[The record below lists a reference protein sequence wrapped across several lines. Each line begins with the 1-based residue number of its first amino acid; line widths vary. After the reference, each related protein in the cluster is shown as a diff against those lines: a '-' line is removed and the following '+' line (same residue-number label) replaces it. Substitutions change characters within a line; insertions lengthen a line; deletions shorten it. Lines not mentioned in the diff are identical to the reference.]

1 MSIERT
7 NRLKIALQKAKANL
21 PEKEESK
28 TTNKSSLGR
37 LLDKPSSLK
46 EGRAFLGTQP
56 IHERPLIDAIAKETF
71 GENIEYIP
79 KLNLREDIDE
89 QSSAQYIAS
98 RLKNMRERVVV
109 EPSTPLGSRIG
120 FSIDGKPLWASI
132 IDEQRQYSTQ
142 SLNQELVP
150 LQPHERLH
158 HTNLAPSQSTWPLQL
173 QINQKKTF
181 KQWRVFGENKG
192 PTQAC
197 EAIID
202 QLGTQMNPLLMIG
215 PHGTGKSHLLHATGQ
230 SVLRYYDKEVRIIRG
245 TELISA
251 SSLPHD
257 WHEALTNT
265 CLLLIDDLHLV
276 SENENLATNLG
287 HLLDHGLN
295 LGIQILAT
303 SLTHP
308 DSWASSRLWDVM
320 KNSSTAELSPVSST
334 SLALHIKRESSVQGL
349 LLEDAHIMYLLEHTG
364 NDWRSVNSS
373 IAMLVNA
380 NQKGDVAHRPE
391 DVLRILANKPKQEEY
406 VHEKRGTSITLASDI
421 VRTATD
427 VIYSDKD
434 IGGIE
439 LHSTSIDL
447 PEDDWEPRMVSV
459 DEIHRANDLI
469 EQHLKTTLEEL
480 TPEAPSVLDADFRD
494 RHLTHQLGELEGD
507 DIESAVDVMVGID
520 TEIDRI
526 MTERERQMVRDD
538 LRLRSLE
545 SQMETL
551 LDRTSS
557 ADANELI
564 DIVDELRHIEHELGL
579 VSEDAMEAFE
589 LEDEEA
595 KNLVHLA
602 RIRPKAV
609 LTGEQE

>member
-28 TTNKSSLGR
+28 TTNKSRLGR
-37 LLDKPSSLK
+37 LLNKPSSLK

-71 GENIEYIP
+71 GEDVEYIP
-79 KLNLREDIDE
+79 KLNLRKDNDE
-89 QSSAQYIAS
+89 QSNAQYIAS
-98 RLKNMRERVVV
+98 RLKNMRERVNV

-120 FSIDGKPLWASI
+120 FSIDGKPLWSSI
-132 IDEQRQYSTQ
+132 IDEQRQYPTH
-142 SLNQELVP
+142 SLNQELAP

-181 KQWRVFGENKG
+181 KQWRVYGENKG

-202 QLGTQMNPLLMIG
+202 QLGSQMNPFLMIG

-308 DSWASSRLWDVM
+308 DSWSSSRLWDVM
-320 KNSSTAELSPVSST
+320 KNSSTAELSAVSST
-334 SLALHIKRESSVQGL
+334 SLALHIKRETSVQGL

-391 DVLRILANKPKQEEY
+391 DVLRILANKPKQEEH

-545 SQMETL
+545 TQMEAL

-602 RIRPKAV
+602 RIRPKAI

>member
-21 PEKEESK
+21 PEKEESR
-28 TTNKSSLGR
+28 TTNKSTLGR
-37 LLDKPSSLK
+37 LLNKPSSLK

-71 GENIEYIP
+71 GEDVEYVP
-79 KLNLREDIDE
+79 KLNLRHDNDR
-89 QSSAQYIAS
+89 QSNAQLIAS
-98 RLKNMRERVVV
+98 RLKNMRERVNL
-109 EPSTPLGSRIG
+109 EPSTQLGSRVG
-120 FSIDGKPLWASI
+120 FSVDGKPLWASI
-132 IDEQRQYSTQ
+132 IDEQRQYPSQ
-142 SLNQELVP
+142 SLSQELAP
-150 LQPHERLH
+150 LQAHERLH
-158 HTNLAPSQSTWPLQL
+158 HSNLAPSQSSWPLQL

-181 KQWRVFGENKG
+181 KQWRVYGENKG
-192 PTQAC
+192 PTEIC

-202 QLGTQMNPLLMIG
+202 QLGNQMNPLLMIG

-251 SSLPHD
+251 SSLPQD

-276 SENENLATNLG
+276 SENEDLANNLG
-287 HLLDHGLN
+287 HLIDHSLN
-295 LGIQILAT
+295 LGIQVLAT
-303 SLTHP
+303 SLTYP
-308 DSWASSRLWDVM
+308 DSWVSSRLWDVM
-320 KNSSTAELSPVSST
+320 KHSSTAELSQVSST
-334 SLALHIKRESSVQGL
+334 SLALHVKRESSVQGL

-380 NQKGDVAHRPE
+380 NQKGDVAHQPE
-391 DVLRILANKPKQEEY
+391 DVLRILANKPKQQEQ
-406 VHEKRGTSITLASDI
+406 VHEQSGSSITLASDI

-427 VIYSDKD
+427 VIYSDKE

-447 PEDDWEPRMVSV
+447 PEDDWEPRIVSV
-459 DEIHRANDLI
+459 EEIHSANDLI

-494 RHLTHQLGELEGD
+494 RHLTHQLGQLEGS
-507 DIESAVDVMVGID
+507 DIDSAVDVMVGID
-520 TEIDRI
+520 TEIDRV
-526 MTERERQMVRDD
+526 MAERERQMVRDD
-538 LRLRSLE
+538 LRLRNLE
-545 SQMETL
+545 SQMEAL

-595 KNLVHLA
+595 KNLVRLA
-602 RIRPKAV
+602 RIRPKAI

>member
-7 NRLKIALQKAKANL
+7 NRLKIALQKARANL
-21 PEKEESK
+21 PEKEEAK
-28 TTNKSSLGR
+28 TTNKSRLGR
-37 LLDKPSSLK
+37 LLNKPSSLK

-56 IHERPLIDAIAKETF
+56 IHERPLIDAIATETF
-71 GENIEYIP
+71 GEDVEYIP
-79 KLNLREDIDE
+79 KLNLRKDNDE
-89 QSSAQYIAS
+89 QSNAQYIAS
-98 RLKNMRERVVV
+98 RLKNMRERVNV

-120 FSIDGKPLWASI
+120 FSIDGKPLWSSI
-132 IDEQRQYSTQ
+132 IDEQRQYPTH
-142 SLNQELVP
+142 SLNQELAP

-181 KQWRVFGENKG
+181 KQWRVYGENKG

-202 QLGTQMNPLLMIG
+202 QLGSQMNPLLMIG

-334 SLALHIKRESSVQGL
+334 SLALHIKRETSVQGL

-391 DVLRILANKPKQEEY
+391 DVLRILANKPKQEEH
-406 VHEKRGTSITLASDI
+406 VQEKRGTSITLASDI

-545 SQMETL
+545 SQMEAL

-602 RIRPKAV
+602 RIRPKAI

>member
-21 PEKEESK
+21 PEKEESR
-28 TTNKSSLGR
+28 TTNKSTLGR
-37 LLDKPSSLK
+37 LLNKPSSLK

-71 GENIEYIP
+71 GEDVEYVP
-79 KLNLREDIDE
+79 KLNLRQDNNR
-89 QSSAQYIAS
+89 QSNAQHIAS
-98 RLKNMRERVVV
+98 RLKNMRERVNV
-109 EPSTPLGSRIG
+109 EPSAPLGSRIG
-120 FSIDGKPLWASI
+120 FSVDGKPLWASI
-132 IDEQRQYSTQ
+132 IDEQRQYPSQ
-142 SLNQELVP
+142 SLSQELAP
-150 LQPHERLH
+150 PQAHERLH
-158 HTNLAPSQSTWPLQL
+158 HSNLAPSQSTWPLQL

-181 KQWRVFGENKG
+181 KQWRVYGENKG
-192 PTQAC
+192 PTEVC

-202 QLGTQMNPLLMIG
+202 QLGNQMNPLLMIG

-251 SSLPHD
+251 SSLPQD

-276 SENENLATNLG
+276 SENEDLASNLG
-287 HLLDHGLN
+287 HLIDHSLN
-295 LGIQILAT
+295 LGIQVLAT
-303 SLTHP
+303 SLTYP

-320 KNSSTAELSPVSST
+320 KHSSTAELSPVSST

-380 NQKGDVAHRPE
+380 NQKGDVAHQPE
-391 DVLRILANKPKQEEY
+391 DVLRILANKPKQEQQ
-406 VHEKRGTSITLASDI
+406 VHEQSGSSITLASDI

-447 PEDDWEPRMVSV
+447 PEDDWEPRIVSV
-459 DEIHRANDLI
+459 EEIHSANDLI

-494 RHLTHQLGELEGD
+494 RHLTHQLGQLEGS
-507 DIESAVDVMVGID
+507 DIDSAVDVMVGID
-520 TEIDRI
+520 TEIDRV
-526 MTERERQMVRDD
+526 MAERERQMVRDD
-538 LRLRSLE
+538 LRLRNLE
-545 SQMETL
+545 SQMEAL

-595 KNLVHLA
+595 KNLVRLA
-602 RIRPKAV
+602 RIRPKAI

>member
-7 NRLKIALQKAKANL
+7 NRLKVALQKAKANL
-21 PEKEESK
+21 PEKEESS
-28 TTNKSSLGR
+28 TSNKSSLGR
-37 LLDKPSSLK
+37 LLNKPSSLK
-46 EGRAFLGTQP
+46 EGRTFLGTQP
-56 IHERPLIDAIAKETF
+56 IHERPMIDAIAKETF
-71 GENIEYIP
+71 GEDVEYVP
-79 KLNLREDIDE
+79 KLNLRQDDDR
-89 QSSAQYIAS
+89 QSNAQLIAS
-98 RLKNMRERVVV
+98 RLKNMRERVNV
-109 EPSTPLGSRIG
+109 EPSAPLGSRIG
-120 FSIDGKPLWASI
+120 FSVDGKPLWASI
-132 IDEQRQYSTQ
+132 IDEQRQYPSQ
-142 SLNQELVP
+142 SLSQELAP
-150 LQPHERLH
+150 LQSHERLH
-158 HTNLAPSQSTWPLQL
+158 HSNLAPSQSAWPLQL
-173 QINQKKTF
+173 HINQKKTF
-181 KQWRVFGENKG
+181 KQWRVYGENKG
-192 PTQAC
+192 PTEAC

-202 QLGTQMNPLLMIG
+202 QLGNQMNPLLLIG
-215 PHGTGKSHLLHATGQ
+215 LHGTGKSHLLHATGQ

-251 SSLPHD
+251 SSLPQD

-276 SENENLATNLG
+276 SENEDLANNLG
-287 HLLDHGLN
+287 HLIDHSLN
-295 LGIQILAT
+295 LGIQVLAT
-303 SLTHP
+303 SLTYP

-320 KNSSTAELSPVSST
+320 KNSATAELSPVSST

-349 LLEDAHIMYLLEHTG
+349 LLEDAHIMSLLEHTG
-364 NDWRSVNSS
+364 TDWRSVNSS

-380 NQKGDVAHRPE
+380 NHKGDVAHQPE
-391 DVLRILANKPKQEEY
+391 DVLRILANKPKQEQQ
-406 VHEKRGTSITLASDI
+406 VHEQSGSSITLASDI

-447 PEDDWEPRMVSV
+447 PEDDWEPRLVSV

-494 RHLTHQLGELEGD
+494 RHLTHQLGQLEGS
-507 DIESAVDVMVGID
+507 DIDSAVDVMVGID
-520 TEIDRI
+520 TEIDRV
-526 MTERERQMVRDD
+526 MAERERQMVRDD
-538 LRLRSLE
+538 LRLRNLE
-545 SQMETL
+545 SQMEAL

-595 KNLVHLA
+595 KNLVRLA
-602 RIRPKAV
+602 RIRPKAI

>member
-21 PEKEESK
+21 PEKEESR
-28 TTNKSSLGR
+28 TTNKSTLGR
-37 LLDKPSSLK
+37 LLNKPSSLK

-71 GENIEYIP
+71 GEDVEYVP
-79 KLNLREDIDE
+79 KLNLRQDNDR
-89 QSSAQYIAS
+89 QSNAQLIAS
-98 RLKNMRERVVV
+98 RLKNMRERVNV
-109 EPSTPLGSRIG
+109 EPSAPLGSRIG
-120 FSIDGKPLWASI
+120 FSVDGKPLWASI
-132 IDEQRQYSTQ
+132 IDEQRQYPSQ
-142 SLNQELVP
+142 SLSQELAP
-150 LQPHERLH
+150 PQAHERLH
-158 HTNLAPSQSTWPLQL
+158 HSNLAPSQSTWPLQL

-181 KQWRVFGENKG
+181 KQWRVYGENKG
-192 PTQAC
+192 PTEVC

-202 QLGTQMNPLLMIG
+202 QLGNQMNPLLMIG

-251 SSLPHD
+251 SSLPQD

-276 SENENLATNLG
+276 SENEDLASNLG
-287 HLLDHGLN
+287 HLIDHSLN
-295 LGIQILAT
+295 LGIQVLAT
-303 SLTHP
+303 SLTYP

-380 NQKGDVAHRPE
+380 NQKGDVAHQPE
-391 DVLRILANKPKQEEY
+391 DVLRILANKPKQEEQ
-406 VHEKRGTSITLASDI
+406 VHEQSGSSITLASDI

-447 PEDDWEPRMVSV
+447 PEDDWEPRIVSV
-459 DEIHRANDLI
+459 EEIHSANDLI

-480 TPEAPSVLDADFRD
+480 TPEAPNVLDADFRD
-494 RHLTHQLGELEGD
+494 RHLTHQLGQLEGS
-507 DIESAVDVMVGID
+507 DIDSAVDVMVGID
-520 TEIDRI
+520 TEIDRV
-526 MTERERQMVRDD
+526 MAERERQMVRDD
-538 LRLRSLE
+538 LRLRNLE
-545 SQMETL
+545 SQMEAL

-595 KNLVHLA
+595 KNLVRLA
-602 RIRPKAV
+602 RIRPKAI

>member
-21 PEKEESK
+21 PEKEESR
-28 TTNKSSLGR
+28 TTNKSTLGR
-37 LLDKPSSLK
+37 LLNKPSSLK

-71 GENIEYIP
+71 GEDVEYVP
-79 KLNLREDIDE
+79 KLNLRQDNDR
-89 QSSAQYIAS
+89 QSNAQLIAS
-98 RLKNMRERVVV
+98 RLKNMRERVNV
-109 EPSTPLGSRIG
+109 EPSAPLGSRIG
-120 FSIDGKPLWASI
+120 FSVDGKPLWASI
-132 IDEQRQYSTQ
+132 IDEQRQYPSQ
-142 SLNQELVP
+142 SLSQELAP
-150 LQPHERLH
+150 PQAHERLH
-158 HTNLAPSQSTWPLQL
+158 HSNLAPSQSTWPLQL

-181 KQWRVFGENKG
+181 KQWRVYGENKG
-192 PTQAC
+192 PTEVC

-202 QLGTQMNPLLMIG
+202 QLGNQMNPLLMIG

-251 SSLPHD
+251 SSLPQD

-276 SENENLATNLG
+276 SENEDLASNLG
-287 HLLDHGLN
+287 HLIDHSLN
-295 LGIQILAT
+295 LGIQVLAT
-303 SLTHP
+303 SLTYP

-380 NQKGDVAHRPE
+380 NQKGDVAHQPE
-391 DVLRILANKPKQEEY
+391 DVLRILANKPKQEEQ
-406 VHEKRGTSITLASDI
+406 VHEQSGSSITLASDI

-434 IGGIE
+434 IGGME

-447 PEDDWEPRMVSV
+447 PEDDWEPRIVSV
-459 DEIHRANDLI
+459 EEIHSANDLI

-494 RHLTHQLGELEGD
+494 RHLTHQLGQLEGS
-507 DIESAVDVMVGID
+507 DIDSAVDVMVGID
-520 TEIDRI
+520 TEIDRV
-526 MTERERQMVRDD
+526 MAERERQMVRDD
-538 LRLRSLE
+538 LRLRNLE
-545 SQMETL
+545 SQMEAL

-595 KNLVHLA
+595 KNLVRLA
-602 RIRPKAV
+602 RIRPKAI

>member
-21 PEKEESK
+21 PEKEESR
-28 TTNKSSLGR
+28 TTNKSTLGR
-37 LLDKPSSLK
+37 LLNKPSSLK

-71 GENIEYIP
+71 GEDVEYVP
-79 KLNLREDIDE
+79 KLNLRQDNDR
-89 QSSAQYIAS
+89 QSNAQLIAS
-98 RLKNMRERVVV
+98 RLKNMRERVNV
-109 EPSTPLGSRIG
+109 EPSAPLGSRIG
-120 FSIDGKPLWASI
+120 FSVDGKPLWASI
-132 IDEQRQYSTQ
+132 IDEQRQYPSQ
-142 SLNQELVP
+142 SLSQELAP
-150 LQPHERLH
+150 PQAHERLH
-158 HTNLAPSQSTWPLQL
+158 HSNLAPSQSTWPLQL

-181 KQWRVFGENKG
+181 KQWRVYGENKG
-192 PTQAC
+192 PTEVC

-202 QLGTQMNPLLMIG
+202 QLGNQMNPLLMIG

-251 SSLPHD
+251 SSLPQD

-276 SENENLATNLG
+276 SENEDLASNLG
-287 HLLDHGLN
+287 HLIDHSLN
-295 LGIQILAT
+295 LGIQVLAT
-303 SLTHP
+303 SLTYP

-320 KNSSTAELSPVSST
+320 KHSSTAELSPVSST

-380 NQKGDVAHRPE
+380 NQKGDVAHQPE
-391 DVLRILANKPKQEEY
+391 DVLRILANKPKQEEQ
-406 VHEKRGTSITLASDI
+406 VHEQSGSSITLASDI

-447 PEDDWEPRMVSV
+447 PEDDWEPRIVSV
-459 DEIHRANDLI
+459 EEIHSANDLI

-494 RHLTHQLGELEGD
+494 RHLTHQLGQLEGS
-507 DIESAVDVMVGID
+507 DIDSAVDVMVGID
-520 TEIDRI
+520 TEIDRV
-526 MTERERQMVRDD
+526 MAERERQMVRDD
-538 LRLRSLE
+538 LRLRNLE
-545 SQMETL
+545 SQMEAL

-595 KNLVHLA
+595 KNLVRLA
-602 RIRPKAV
+602 RIRPKAI

>member
-21 PEKEESK
+21 PEKEESR
-28 TTNKSSLGR
+28 TTNKSTLGR
-37 LLDKPSSLK
+37 LLNKPSSLK

-71 GENIEYIP
+71 GEDVEYVP
-79 KLNLREDIDE
+79 KLNLRQDNDR
-89 QSSAQYIAS
+89 QSNAQLIAS
-98 RLKNMRERVVV
+98 RLKNMRERVNV
-109 EPSTPLGSRIG
+109 EPSTPLGSRVG
-120 FSIDGKPLWASI
+120 FSVDGKPLWASI
-132 IDEQRQYSTQ
+132 IDEQRQYPSQ
-142 SLNQELVP
+142 SLSQELAP
-150 LQPHERLH
+150 PQAHERLH
-158 HTNLAPSQSTWPLQL
+158 HSNLAPSQSTWPLQL

-181 KQWRVFGENKG
+181 KQWRVYGENKG
-192 PTQAC
+192 PTEVC

-202 QLGTQMNPLLMIG
+202 QLGNQMNPLLMIG

-251 SSLPHD
+251 SSLPQD

-276 SENENLATNLG
+276 SENEDLASNLG
-287 HLLDHGLN
+287 HLIDHSLN
-295 LGIQILAT
+295 LGIQVLAT
-303 SLTHP
+303 SLTYP

-320 KNSSTAELSPVSST
+320 KHSSTAELSPVSST

-380 NQKGDVAHRPE
+380 NQKGDVAHQPE
-391 DVLRILANKPKQEEY
+391 DVLRILANKPKQEEK
-406 VHEKRGTSITLASDI
+406 VHEQSGSSITLASDI

-447 PEDDWEPRMVSV
+447 PEDDWEPRIVSV
-459 DEIHRANDLI
+459 EEIHSANDLI

-494 RHLTHQLGELEGD
+494 RHLTHQLGQLEGS
-507 DIESAVDVMVGID
+507 DIDSAVDVMVGID
-520 TEIDRI
+520 TEIDRV
-526 MTERERQMVRDD
+526 MAERERQMVRDD
-538 LRLRSLE
+538 LRLRNLE
-545 SQMETL
+545 SQMEAL

-595 KNLVHLA
+595 KNLVRLA
-602 RIRPKAV
+602 RIRPKAI

>member
-7 NRLKIALQKAKANL
+7 NRLKIALQKAKANM
-21 PEKEESK
+21 PEKKDEK
-28 TTNKSSLGR
+28 TTSISSLGR
-37 LLDKPSSLK
+37 LLNKPSSLR

-56 IHERPLIDAIAKETF
+56 IHERPLIDAIARETF
-71 GENIEYIP
+71 GEDVEYVP
-79 KLNLREDIDE
+79 KIQLREDIDH
-89 QSSAQYIAS
+89 QSNAQLIAS
-98 RLKNMRERVVV
+98 RLKNMRDRVNV
-109 EPSTPLGSRIG
+109 ESSVPLGSRVG

-132 IDEQRQYSTQ
+132 IDEQRQYSTH
-142 SLNQELVP
+142 SLNEEIAP
-150 LQPHERLH
+150 LQQHERLH

-181 KQWRVFGENKG
+181 KQWRVYSENKG
-192 PTQAC
+192 PTHAC
-197 EAIID
+197 ESIID
-202 QLGTQMNPLLMIG
+202 QLGSQMNPFLMIG
-215 PHGTGKSHLLHATGQ
+215 LSGTGKSHLLHATGQ

-251 SSLPHD
+251 SSLPQD

-276 SENENLATNLG
+276 SESETLATHLG
-287 HLLDHGLN
+287 HLIDHALN

-308 DSWASSRLWDVM
+308 NTWASSRLWEVM
-320 KNSSTAELSPVSST
+320 KHSSTAELSPISST
-334 SLALHIKRESSVQGL
+334 SLALHVKRESSLQGL
-349 LLEDAHIMYLLEHTG
+349 LLEDAHIMHLLEHTG

-380 NQKGDVAHRPE
+380 NQKGDIAHQPE
-391 DVLRILANKPKQEEY
+391 DVLRILASKPKQEEHI
-406 VHEKRGTSITLASDI
+406 HEQTGSSITLASDI

-427 VIYSDKD
+427 VIYSDKE

-439 LHSTSIDL
+439 LHSTAIDL
-447 PEDDWEPRMVSV
+447 PEDDWEPRFVSV

-480 TPEAPSVLDADFRD
+480 TPEAPSVLDTDFRD
-494 RHLTHQLGELEGD
+494 RHLTHQLGQLEGT
-507 DIESAVDVMVGID
+507 DIDSAVDVMVGID
-520 TEIDRI
+520 TEIDRVI
-526 MTERERQMVRDD
+526 AEREQQMVKDD
-538 LRLRSLE
+538 LRLRNLE
-545 SQMETL
+545 SQMEAL
-551 LDRTSS
+551 LDRTST

-564 DIVDELRHIEHELGL
+564 DIVDELRYIEHELGL

-589 LEDEEA
+589 LEDEED
-595 KNLVHLA
+595 KKIVGLA
-602 RIRPKAV
+602 RIRPKEI
-609 LTGEQE
+609 LIGEEE

>member
-21 PEKEESK
+21 PEKEESR
-28 TTNKSSLGR
+28 TTNKSTLGR
-37 LLDKPSSLK
+37 LLNKPSSLK

-71 GENIEYIP
+71 GEDVEYVP
-79 KLNLREDIDE
+79 KLNLRQDNDR
-89 QSSAQYIAS
+89 QSNAQLIAS
-98 RLKNMRERVVV
+98 RLKNMRERVNV
-109 EPSTPLGSRIG
+109 EPSAPLGSRIG
-120 FSIDGKPLWASI
+120 FSVDGKPLWASI
-132 IDEQRQYSTQ
+132 IDEQRQYPSQ
-142 SLNQELVP
+142 SLSQELAP
-150 LQPHERLH
+150 PQAHERLH
-158 HTNLAPSQSTWPLQL
+158 HSNLAPSQSTWPLQL

-181 KQWRVFGENKG
+181 KQWRVYGENKG
-192 PTQAC
+192 PTEVC

-202 QLGTQMNPLLMIG
+202 QLGNQMNPLLMIG

-251 SSLPHD
+251 SSLPQD

-276 SENENLATNLG
+276 SENEDLASNLG
-287 HLLDHGLN
+287 HLIDHSLN
-295 LGIQILAT
+295 LGIQVLAT
-303 SLTHP
+303 SLTYP

-320 KNSSTAELSPVSST
+320 KHSSTAELSPVSST

-380 NQKGDVAHRPE
+380 NQKGDVAHQPE
-391 DVLRILANKPKQEEY
+391 DVLRILANKPKQEEQ
-406 VHEKRGTSITLASDI
+406 VHEQSGSSITLASDI

-447 PEDDWEPRMVSV
+447 PKDDWEPRIVSV
-459 DEIHRANDLI
+459 EEIHSANDLI

-480 TPEAPSVLDADFRD
+480 TPEAPNVLDADFRD
-494 RHLTHQLGELEGD
+494 RHLTHQLGQLEGS
-507 DIESAVDVMVGID
+507 DIDSAVDVMVGID
-520 TEIDRI
+520 TEIDRV
-526 MTERERQMVRDD
+526 MAERERQMVRDD
-538 LRLRSLE
+538 LRLRNLE
-545 SQMETL
+545 SQMEAL

-595 KNLVHLA
+595 KNLVRLA
-602 RIRPKAV
+602 RIRPKAI

>member
-21 PEKEESK
+21 PEKEESR
-28 TTNKSSLGR
+28 TTNKSTLGR
-37 LLDKPSSLK
+37 LLNKPSSLK

-71 GENIEYIP
+71 GEDVEYVP
-79 KLNLREDIDE
+79 KLNLRQDNDR
-89 QSSAQYIAS
+89 QSNAQLIAS
-98 RLKNMRERVVV
+98 RLKNMRERVNV
-109 EPSTPLGSRIG
+109 EPSTPLGSRVG
-120 FSIDGKPLWASI
+120 FSVDGKPLWASI
-132 IDEQRQYSTQ
+132 IDEQRQYPSQ
-142 SLNQELVP
+142 SLSQELAP
-150 LQPHERLH
+150 PQAHERLH
-158 HTNLAPSQSTWPLQL
+158 HSNLAPSQSTWPLQL

-181 KQWRVFGENKG
+181 KQWRVYGENKG
-192 PTQAC
+192 PTEVC

-202 QLGTQMNPLLMIG
+202 QLGNQMNPLLMIG

-251 SSLPHD
+251 SSLPQD
-257 WHEALTNT
+257 WHEALTKT

-276 SENENLATNLG
+276 SENEDLASNLG
-287 HLLDHGLN
+287 HLIDHSLN
-295 LGIQILAT
+295 LGIQVLAT
-303 SLTHP
+303 SLTYP

-320 KNSSTAELSPVSST
+320 KHSSTAELSPVSST

-380 NQKGDVAHRPE
+380 NQKGDVAHQPE
-391 DVLRILANKPKQEEY
+391 DVLRILANKPKQEEQ
-406 VHEKRGTSITLASDI
+406 VHEQSGSSITLASDI

-447 PEDDWEPRMVSV
+447 PEDDWEPRVVSV
-459 DEIHRANDLI
+459 EEIHSANDLI

-494 RHLTHQLGELEGD
+494 RHLTHQLGQLEGS
-507 DIESAVDVMVGID
+507 DIDSAVDVMVGID
-520 TEIDRI
+520 TEIDRV
-526 MTERERQMVRDD
+526 MAERERQMVRDD
-538 LRLRSLE
+538 LRLRNLE
-545 SQMETL
+545 SQMEAL

-595 KNLVHLA
+595 KNLVRLA
-602 RIRPKAV
+602 RIRPKAI

>member
-7 NRLKIALQKAKANL
+7 NRLKIALQKARANL

-28 TTNKSSLGR
+28 TTNKSRLGR
-37 LLDKPSSLK
+37 LLNKPSSLK

-56 IHERPLIDAIAKETF
+56 IHERPLIDAIATETF
-71 GENIEYIP
+71 GEDVEYIP
-79 KLNLREDIDE
+79 KLNLRKDNDE
-89 QSSAQYIAS
+89 QSNAQYIAS
-98 RLKNMRERVVV
+98 RLKNMRERVNV

-120 FSIDGKPLWASI
+120 FSIDGKPLWSSI
-132 IDEQRQYSTQ
+132 IDEQRQYPTH
-142 SLNQELVP
+142 SLNQELAP

-181 KQWRVFGENKG
+181 KQWRVYGENKG

-202 QLGTQMNPLLMIG
+202 QLGSQMNPLLMIG

-334 SLALHIKRESSVQGL
+334 SLALHIKRETSVQGL

-391 DVLRILANKPKQEEY
+391 DVLRILANKPKQEEH
-406 VHEKRGTSITLASDI
+406 VQEKRGTSITLASDI

-439 LHSTSIDL
+439 LHSTSVDL

-545 SQMETL
+545 SQMEAL

-602 RIRPKAV
+602 RIRPKAI

>member
-7 NRLKIALQKAKANL
+7 NRLKVALQKAKANL
-21 PEKEESK
+21 PEKEESS
-28 TTNKSSLGR
+28 TSNKSSLGR
-37 LLDKPSSLK
+37 LLNKPSSLK
-46 EGRAFLGTQP
+46 EGRTFLGTQP
-56 IHERPLIDAIAKETF
+56 IHERPMIDAIAKETF
-71 GENIEYIP
+71 GEDVEYVP
-79 KLNLREDIDE
+79 KLNLRQDDDR
-89 QSSAQYIAS
+89 QSNAQLIAS
-98 RLKNMRERVVV
+98 RLKNMRERVNV
-109 EPSTPLGSRIG
+109 EPSAPLGSRIG
-120 FSIDGKPLWASI
+120 FSVDGKPLWASI
-132 IDEQRQYSTQ
+132 IDEQRQYPSQ
-142 SLNQELVP
+142 SLSQELAP
-150 LQPHERLH
+150 PQAHERLH
-158 HTNLAPSQSTWPLQL
+158 HSNLAPSQSAWPLQL
-173 QINQKKTF
+173 HINQKKTF
-181 KQWRVFGENKG
+181 KQWRVYGENKG
-192 PTQAC
+192 PTEAC

-202 QLGTQMNPLLMIG
+202 QLGNQMNPLLMIG
-215 PHGTGKSHLLHATGQ
+215 LHGTGKSHLLHATGQ

-251 SSLPHD
+251 SSLPQD

-276 SENENLATNLG
+276 SENEDLASNLG
-287 HLLDHGLN
+287 HLIDHSLN
-295 LGIQILAT
+295 LGIQVLAT
-303 SLTHP
+303 SLTYP

-320 KNSSTAELSPVSST
+320 KHSSTAELSPVSST

-380 NQKGDVAHRPE
+380 NQKGDVAHQPE
-391 DVLRILANKPKQEEY
+391 DVLRILANKPKQEQQ
-406 VHEKRGTSITLASDI
+406 VHEQSGSSITLASDI

-447 PEDDWEPRMVSV
+447 PEDDWEPRLVSV

-494 RHLTHQLGELEGD
+494 RHITHQLGQLEGS
-507 DIESAVDVMVGID
+507 DIDSAVDVMVGID
-520 TEIDRI
+520 TEIDRV
-526 MTERERQMVRDD
+526 MAERERQMVRDD
-538 LRLRSLE
+538 LRLRNLE
-545 SQMETL
+545 SQMEAL

-595 KNLVHLA
+595 KNLVRLA
-602 RIRPKAV
+602 RIRPKAI

>member
-21 PEKEESK
+21 PEKEESR
-28 TTNKSSLGR
+28 TTNKSTLGR
-37 LLDKPSSLK
+37 LLNKPSSLK

-71 GENIEYIP
+71 GEDVEYVP
-79 KLNLREDIDE
+79 KLNLRQDNDR
-89 QSSAQYIAS
+89 QSNAQLIAS
-98 RLKNMRERVVV
+98 RLKNMRERVNV
-109 EPSTPLGSRIG
+109 EPSAPLGSRIG
-120 FSIDGKPLWASI
+120 FSVDGKPLWASI
-132 IDEQRQYSTQ
+132 IDEQRQYPSQ
-142 SLNQELVP
+142 SLSQELAP
-150 LQPHERLH
+150 PQAHERLH
-158 HTNLAPSQSTWPLQL
+158 HSNLAPSQSTWPLQL

-181 KQWRVFGENKG
+181 KQWRVYGENKG
-192 PTQAC
+192 PTEVC

-202 QLGTQMNPLLMIG
+202 QLGNQMNPLLMIG

-276 SENENLATNLG
+276 SENEDLASNLG
-287 HLLDHGLN
+287 HLIDHSLN
-295 LGIQILAT
+295 LGIQVLAT
-303 SLTHP
+303 SLTYP

-320 KNSSTAELSPVSST
+320 KHSSTAELSPVSST

-349 LLEDAHIMYLLEHTG
+349 LLEDAHIMHLLEHTG

-380 NQKGDVAHRPE
+380 NQKGDVAHQPE
-391 DVLRILANKPKQEEY
+391 DVLRILANKPKQQEQ
-406 VHEKRGTSITLASDI
+406 VHEQSGSSITLASDI

-447 PEDDWEPRMVSV
+447 PEDDWEPRIVSV
-459 DEIHRANDLI
+459 EEIHSANDLI

-494 RHLTHQLGELEGD
+494 RHLTHQLGQLEGS
-507 DIESAVDVMVGID
+507 DIDSAVDVMVGID
-520 TEIDRI
+520 TEIDRV
-526 MTERERQMVRDD
+526 MAERERQMVRDD
-538 LRLRSLE
+538 LRLRNLE
-545 SQMETL
+545 SQMEAL

-595 KNLVHLA
+595 KNLVRLA
-602 RIRPKAV
+602 RIRPKAI

>member
-21 PEKEESK
+21 PEKEESR
-28 TTNKSSLGR
+28 TTNKSTLGR
-37 LLDKPSSLK
+37 LLNKPSSLK

-71 GENIEYIP
+71 GEDVEYVP
-79 KLNLREDIDE
+79 KLNLRQDNDR
-89 QSSAQYIAS
+89 QSNAQLIAS
-98 RLKNMRERVVV
+98 RLKNMRERVNV
-109 EPSTPLGSRIG
+109 EPSAPLGSRIG
-120 FSIDGKPLWASI
+120 FSVDGKPLWASI
-132 IDEQRQYSTQ
+132 IDEQRQYPSQ
-142 SLNQELVP
+142 SLSQELAP
-150 LQPHERLH
+150 PQAHERLH
-158 HTNLAPSQSTWPLQL
+158 HSNLAPSQSTWPLQL

-181 KQWRVFGENKG
+181 KQWRVYGENKG
-192 PTQAC
+192 PTEVC

-202 QLGTQMNPLLMIG
+202 QLGNQMNPLLMIG

-251 SSLPHD
+251 SSLPQD

-276 SENENLATNLG
+276 SENEDLASNLG
-287 HLLDHGLN
+287 HLIDHSLN
-295 LGIQILAT
+295 LGIQVLAT
-303 SLTHP
+303 SLTYP

-320 KNSSTAELSPVSST
+320 KHSSTAELSPVSST

-349 LLEDAHIMYLLEHTG
+349 LLEDAHIMHLLEHTG

-380 NQKGDVAHRPE
+380 NQKGDVAHQPE
-391 DVLRILANKPKQEEY
+391 DVLRILANKPKQQEQ
-406 VHEKRGTSITLASDI
+406 VHEQSGSSITLASDI

-447 PEDDWEPRMVSV
+447 PEDDWEPRIVSV
-459 DEIHRANDLI
+459 EEIHSANDLI

-494 RHLTHQLGELEGD
+494 RHLTHQLGQLEGS
-507 DIESAVDVMVGID
+507 DIDSAVDVMVGID
-520 TEIDRI
+520 TEIDRV
-526 MTERERQMVRDD
+526 MAERERQMVRDD
-538 LRLRSLE
+538 LRLRNLE
-545 SQMETL
+545 SQMEAL

-595 KNLVHLA
+595 KNLVRLA
-602 RIRPKAV
+602 RIRPKAI

>member
-21 PEKEESK
+21 PEKEESR
-28 TTNKSSLGR
+28 TTNKSTLGR
-37 LLDKPSSLK
+37 LLNKPSSLK

-71 GENIEYIP
+71 GEDVEYVP
-79 KLNLREDIDE
+79 KLNLRQDNDR
-89 QSSAQYIAS
+89 QSNAQLIAS
-98 RLKNMRERVVV
+98 RLKNMRERVNV
-109 EPSTPLGSRIG
+109 EPSAPLGSRIG
-120 FSIDGKPLWASI
+120 FSVDGKPLWASI
-132 IDEQRQYSTQ
+132 IDEQRQYPSQ
-142 SLNQELVP
+142 SLSQELTP
-150 LQPHERLH
+150 PQAHERLH
-158 HTNLAPSQSTWPLQL
+158 HSNLAPSQSTWPLQL

-181 KQWRVFGENKG
+181 KQWRVYGENKV
-192 PTQAC
+192 PTEVC

-202 QLGTQMNPLLMIG
+202 QLGNQMNPLLMIG

-251 SSLPHD
+251 SSLPQD

-276 SENENLATNLG
+276 SENEDLASNLG
-287 HLLDHGLN
+287 HLIDHSLN
-295 LGIQILAT
+295 LGIQVLAT
-303 SLTHP
+303 SLTYP

-320 KNSSTAELSPVSST
+320 KHSSTAELSPVSST

-380 NQKGDVAHRPE
+380 NQKGDVAHQPE
-391 DVLRILANKPKQEEY
+391 DVLRILANKPKQEEQ
-406 VHEKRGTSITLASDI
+406 VHEQSGSSITLASDI

-447 PEDDWEPRMVSV
+447 PEDDWEPRIVSV
-459 DEIHRANDLI
+459 EEIHSANDLI

-494 RHLTHQLGELEGD
+494 RHLTHQLGQLEGS
-507 DIESAVDVMVGID
+507 DIDSAVDVMVGID
-520 TEIDRI
+520 TEIDRV
-526 MTERERQMVRDD
+526 MAERERQMVRDD
-538 LRLRSLE
+538 LRLRNLE
-545 SQMETL
+545 SQMEAL

-595 KNLVHLA
+595 KNLVRLA
-602 RIRPKAV
+602 RIRPKAI